1 MSQPNDLLQHL
12 EHLSAPQL
20 RRLLTEQL
28 SRQKLG
34 LYWESSAIERD
45 VALNANIVLPRL
57 SEADSHGLAQLA
69 GPGTPNLI
77 IEGDNFDSLRLLK
90 STHAGKVRV
99 IYIDPPYNTGNKD
112 WVYNDR
118 FVGVNDRWRHSQ
130 WLEFLYRRLLLARDL
145 LTQDGVIMVSI
156 NDENR
161 ARLELLMDEVF
172 PGRRVGSFV
181 WRVRSGGNDTKGAL
195 LSDNHEHVLVYANAG
210 FEFKG
215 EGRDESAYSNPDND
229 SRGEW
234 QNDNLVKAHNA
245 KQRPEAYY
253 PIHNVETDTWYACD
267 PDSVWRFS
275 SVSRPLKKKLQSD
288 PTETILAEKRILWPG
303 KDFPYPKPLSLLFG
317 LLSQASRADDTVLDF
332 FAGTGTTGH
341 AVLALNA
348 LDGGNRK
355 FILCSSTEATLKE
368 PNKNVCRDVCAAR
381 VRKVI
386 ESDAALGG
394 NSFAYLQLDK
404 IAPGDAPFDS
414 SCAQAFQLLTLRLG
428 QVARP
433 VPAADRG
440 IKVLVQNT
448 GDGALTVLCH
458 KLTRAA
464 LDALTA
470 LPCRQLRV
478 YSTRPAT
485 VREHFQALGR
495 EVESLSLARAL
506 LHGQQSARA
515 RRKPLAAA
523 LDATNSI
530 ASHARRTSAN
540 GLEGTETTTIQQESS
555 VIPAQAG
562 IQQQGLNT
570 PTCLD
575 SRLRGNDGGASE
587 PLVQALSDSP
597 SESAAS

>member
-1 MSQPNDLLQHL
+1 M
-12 EHLSAPQL
+12 
-20 RRLLTEQL
+20 
-28 SRQKLG
+28 
-34 LYWESSAIERD
+34 
-45 VALNANIVLPRL
+45 
-57 SEADSHGLAQLA
+57 
-69 GPGTPNLI
+69 
-77 IEGDNFDSLRLLK
+77 
-90 STHAGKVRV
+90 
-99 IYIDPPYNTGNKD
+99 
-112 WVYNDR
+112 
-118 FVGVNDRWRHSQ
+118 
-130 WLEFLYRRLLLARDL
+130 
-145 LTQDGVIMVSI
+145 
-156 NDENR
+156 
-161 ARLELLMDEVF
+161 
-172 PGRRVGSFV
+172 
-181 WRVRSGGNDTKGAL
+181 
-195 LSDNHEHVLVYANAG
+195 
-210 FEFKG
+210 
-215 EGRDESAYSNPDND
+215 
-229 SRGEW
+229 
-234 QNDNLVKAHNA
+234 
-245 KQRPEAYY
+245 
-253 PIHNVETDTWYACD
+253 
-267 PDSVWRFS
+267 WRFS

-288 PTETILAEKRILWPG
+288 PIETILAEKRILWPG
-303 KDFPYPKPLSLLFG
+303 NDKTVSYANADEILKAIKQGTAPKQLKIYLELKQLAKAAESDAKVARLLTYIEPLESWIGRKIGYGKPRYKRFRKQLLRDVTPLSSWLHATAQTLTEENEDDEVVSLTVGATGEGTSQVKALLGNKDFPYPKPLSLLFG

-414 SCAQAFQLLTLRLG
+414 SCAQAFQRLTLRLG

-440 IKVLVQNT
+440 VKVLVQNT

-458 KLTRAA
+458 RLTRAA